1 LKLFTISL
9 FLISSAIAQQ
19 PGIIKVETVHGAK
32 RNSLTTVTAT
42 AGNVQCLFQNVE
54 KTTARIACSLA
65 GKGMLM
71 QEISPEFR
79 GKPSGGSCP
88 NGRDEVSWILEVR
101 TVGVMSYTV
110 TANGTTRGGNF

>member
-1 LKLFTISL
+1 MKKLIVSL
-9 FLISSAIAQQ
+9 ALVISAIARQ
-19 PGIIKVETVHGAK
+19 PGIVKVETVHGAK
-32 RNSLTTVTAT
+32 HNALTTVTAT

-54 KTTARIACSLA
+54 KTTARISCSLA

-79 GKPSGGSCP
+79 GKPSSGSCP
-88 NGRDEVSWILEVR
+88 NGPNEVSWTLEVR
-101 TVGVMSYTV
+101 TVGVLSYTV